1 MGPVRKWPVCVLNLN
16 RKKLRFWDK
25 VELLMLKFYPPYI
38 ICLHFSLACKMHQ
51 GVHESTPSAIRSS
64 RWWFRRGLPVLH
76 TDYSTINLTKIRLKL
91 RDFEFKVLN
100 LRGCSPLRQQWD
112 TSKSPLQAC
121 NLTWKHY
128 RYTLRHSNAQT
139 AIFLEKT
146 SLLCTIS
153 SQTDL
158 TFTQQTNFHNISI

>member
-1 MGPVRKWPVCVLNLN
+1 MIPTWTTG
-16 RKKLRFWDK
+16 F
-25 VELLMLKFYPPYI
+25 
-38 ICLHFSLACKMHQ
+38 HS
-51 GVHESTPSAIRSS
+51 
-64 RWWFRRGLPVLH
+64 
-76 TDYSTINLTKIRLKL
+76 DYSTINLTKIRLKL
-91 RDFEFKVLN
+91 RDFELKVLN

-112 TSKSPLQAC
+112 TSKSPLQTC

-158 TFTQQTNFHNISI
+158 TFTQQTNFHNIRIWTYHNQKYFSSKHSWSKFTQIYSKLTNQISFRNRVFFIFFDTDFLKNYETDL

>member
-1 MGPVRKWPVCVLNLN
+1 MEIASFELFLSNRVVSPVPPLYYLPPFLSSLQNAPRGT
-16 RKKLRFWDK
+16 RFNPICDS
-25 VELLMLKFYPPYI
+25 I
-38 ICLHFSLACKMHQ
+38 IQVMIPTWTTGFHS
-51 GVHESTPSAIRSS
+51 
-64 RWWFRRGLPVLH
+64 
-76 TDYSTINLTKIRLKL
+76 DYSTINLTKIRLKL
-91 RDFEFKVLN
+91 RDFELKVLN

-112 TSKSPLQAC
+112 TSKSPLQTC

-158 TFTQQTNFHNISI
+158 TFTQQTNFHNIRI